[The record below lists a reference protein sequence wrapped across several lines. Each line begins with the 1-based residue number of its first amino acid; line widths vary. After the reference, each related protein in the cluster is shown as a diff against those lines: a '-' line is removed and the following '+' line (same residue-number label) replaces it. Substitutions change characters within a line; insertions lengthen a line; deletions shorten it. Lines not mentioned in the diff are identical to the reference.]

1 MYRQTNA
8 WEGRLFSLAQEAWQ
22 APWTTSPL
30 RAAADPV
37 LLEKAFAYTGAFT
50 AHHSRSFHLASALL
64 PRSKRRAIRTL
75 YAFCRVTDDIVDRQQ
90 VGADVLRADLAGW
103 RRHAFADEEET
114 EDLLLVAWR
123 EIRHLFPRRYVEQLI
138 EGVGRDLSQARYETF
153 ADLATY
159 CYGAA
164 ATVGLM
170 SMHIVGFSDPKAIS
184 HAVKLGLAL
193 QMTNILRDVA
203 EDWQR
208 GRLYLPQEELHSF
221 GLSEDDVAAGQ
232 VDERWRTFMRFQI
245 SRNRELYRE
254 AWPGIALLE
263 RDSRLAIAAA
273 ARLYG
278 AILDDIEAHDYDVF
292 QRRAHVGSWAKLR
305 LLPQVWWAVRR
316 QR

>member
-1 MYRQTNA
+1 MFRQTDT
-8 WEGRLFSLAQEAWQ
+8 WEGRLISLAQEAWQ
-22 APWTTSPL
+22 APWATSQARP
-30 RAAADPV
+30 ATDPA
-37 LLEKAFAYTGAFT
+37 LLQKAFSYTGAFT

-64 PRSKRRAIRTL
+64 PHTKRQAIRTL

-90 VGADVLRADLAGW
+90 VGSDVLRADLEGW
-103 RRHAFADEEET
+103 RRRAFADEGET

-123 EIRHLFPRRYVEQLI
+123 EIRHLFPRRYIEQLI
-138 EGVGRDLSQARYETF
+138 EGVGRDISQHRYGTF

-170 SMHIVGFSDPKAIS
+170 SMHIVGFSDPKAIAY
-184 HAVKLGLAL
+184 AVKLGLAL

-208 GRLYLPQEELHSF
+208 GRLYLPQEELHYF
-221 GLSEDDVAAGQ
+221 DLTEDDVAAGQ
-232 VDERWRTFMRFQI
+232 VDERWRAFMRFQI
-245 SRNRELYRE
+245 GRNRQLYQE

-263 RDSRLAIAAA
+263 SDSRLAIAAA

-278 AILDDIEAHDYDVF
+278 AILDDIEAHDYNVF
-292 QRRAHVGSWAKLR
+292 QRRAHVSSWGKLR
-305 LLPQVWWAVRR
+305 LLPQVWWAIRR
-316 QR
+316 